1 MNNIPQGYEEK
12 DLTPREKMIEERRG
26 ELEER
31 LNELL
36 EKGDDE
42 SIEVI
47 QIQSEL
53 AKLED
58 PAYGIE
64 DEDFTG
70 VTNEDR

>member
-1 MNNIPQGYEEK
+1 MNNIPEGYEER
-12 DLTPREKMIEERRG
+12 DLTPLEKMKEERRG

-58 PAYGIE
+58 PEYGII
-64 DEDFTG
+64 DEDYTG
-70 VTNEDR
+70 STNEDR